1 MLRQPI
7 RALMWFSL
15 ATNVLLL
22 SVPLHMLQVY
32 DRVLSSKSLETLVY
46 LTLIVI
52 LALAT
57 YGVAEALRGRLA
69 QRLSNRFTLAYADP
83 IFQFL

>member
-1 MLRQPI
+1 VNDGSTIDKKMLRQPI

-15 ATNVLLL
+15 ATNILLL

-57 YGVAEALRGRLA
+57 YGVAEGCSLFFAFIA
-69 QRLSNRFTLAYADP
+69 QN
-83 IFQFL
+83 